1 MSPIDILT
9 LTVTAVGVI
18 SFALVFTVLYLN
30 YANSQVA
37 SIKSGSADLDLID
50 DTIYH
55 NMNGKK
61 RYRRVLRVTKQILFY
76 IAIAILIPF
85 LALSLYTKMSNGIA
99 MIDGRG
105 VIVVASGSM
114 SEKNS
119 ANPYLD
125 AIDNQLDT
133 YDLITIESVQ
143 SDADLQIYDIIAYRN
158 NEGINVIHR
167 IVGTDI
173 GKDGEVRYITRG
185 DSNNASDSYKPS
197 LDDVLGK
204 YSDKRIPYVGILFM
218 FLQSYAGI
226 LTVLAVI
233 YCLIMIELISGRIYN
248 AQGDRLE
255 ILMDAIDFENDT
267 EFDDELDYRFVETIT
282 YKNRNYQIEVQEDD
296 E

>member
-204 YSDKRIPYVGILFM
+204 YSDKRIPYVGIFFM

>member
-1 MSPIDILT
+1 MNSLDIIT
-9 LTVTAVGVI
+9 LTVTAIGVI

-37 SIKSGSADLDLID
+37 SVKAGNADLDLID

-61 RYRRVLRVTKQILFY
+61 KYRRVLRLAKQILFY

-85 LALSLYTKMSNGIA
+85 LAFSLYTKLSSGIV
-99 MIDGRG
+99 MFGGRG

-119 ANPYLD
+119 ANPYLS
-125 AIDNQLDT
+125 ALNNQLDT
-133 YDLITIESVQ
+133 YDLITLEQVES
-143 SDADLQIYDIIAYRN
+143 SADLEMYDIIAYRN
-158 NEGINVIHR
+158 DEGINVIHR
-167 IVGTDI
+167 IVGTEI
-173 GKDGEVRYITRG
+173 GKNGEIRYITRG

-197 LDDVLGK
+197 VDDVLGK
-204 YSDKRIPYVGILFM
+204 YADKRIPYVGIFFM

-233 YCLIMIELISGRIYN
+233 YCLIMIEFISGKIYT
-248 AQGDRLE
+248 AQEDRLE
-255 ILMDAIDFENDT
+255 VLMNAIDFKDDT
-267 EFDDELDYRFVETIT
+267 EFDDDLDCRFVETIT

>member
-85 LALSLYTKMSNGIA
+85 LALSLYTKISNGIA

-204 YSDKRIPYVGILFM
+204 YSDKRIPYVGIFFM

>member
-9 LTVTAVGVI
+9 LTVTAVVVI

-204 YSDKRIPYVGILFM
+204 YSDKRIPYVGIFFM